1 MRIPSSYEWK
11 YPGFPS
17 IFVPYSEGD
26 FFYSGH
32 AGLMLA
38 LSLEFYKYKF
48 YWVSFFVTICN
59 IYNCIILVTTRSHY
73 SIDIVGGLVFSHY
86 FYLLA
91 GFACKFIERFGIYDI
106 NKMPKRED
114 TEHLLENTSSNDI
127 PSLNR
132 YERKAPNDDNI
143 NSSPVSYERR

>member
-1 MRIPSSYEWK
+1 MRIPVSYEWR

-17 IFVPYSEGD
+17 LFVPYSEGD

-38 LSLEFYKYKF
+38 LAFEFYHYKF
-48 YWVSFFVTICN
+48 YWACVLVSLLNV
-59 IYNCIILVTTRSHY
+59 YNCILLVVTRSHY

-91 GFACKFIERFGIYDI
+91 GHICKALERIGVF
-106 NKMPKRED
+106 
-114 TEHLLENTSSNDI
+114 
-127 PSLNR
+127 
-132 YERKAPNDDNI
+132 
-143 NSSPVSYERR
+143 